1 MAVQLANPAP
11 PLPFSEIMW
20 CNFKSA
26 LYRYRRI
33 VLLTPTLTIG
43 VIAMQ
48 HFGLLNRSEWQVRDY
63 LVQQRTGQTTFAP
76 KATSRPGQATA
87 DQIVV
92 VTIDEKDIQAV
103 KAWPIPDD
111 ALADLLEKIRAQNPR
126 AIGLDLYRDLP
137 VGQGYDR
144 LAKVF
149 ATTPNLI
156 GVENI
161 IGDRVKPSPIL
172 KAKEQVAIA
181 DLVLDDDRYV
191 RRVMLTAIDPKEP
204 DPEKAEKA
212 GLATHVALKYLEADG
227 INLEMVN
234 AKAQQYRLGK
244 ALFQPLAPGDA
255 GYQARHGGG
264 YQVLLNWYGNEYA
277 FRRVTMRDV
286 IAGNIPPDLMQ
297 GRMVFVGSIAESIN
311 DFFSTPYG
319 RLNGAN
325 RDSTPGVIVHANI
338 AHQLVESAKIAPRT
352 LVGFSAGQTDIWIVA
367 WSLTGIL
374 GCCWLSGNGVRRIL
388 RGGNILWITLLIS
401 GGLVGATYVAFGN
414 GLILPLSPAL
424 AAFIIGVAS
433 SALICKQQK
442 LEETNHALTDSL
454 QQLQSTQLQLVQ
466 SEKMS
471 TLGQMVSG
479 IGHEINNPIN
489 FISGNLTYIDNYSN
503 DLFRLITLY
512 QQKLPADREIQD
524 LQASIDLDYLIT
536 DLPKIVR
543 SITEGTARLQDISL
557 SLRTFARGDVSNT
570 VTYQIEEGLDS
581 TLMLLSHRI
590 KADAQRPAIAIVKE
604 YQTVPNIDCY
614 PGQLNQVFM
623 NLIANAIDALE
634 ESNLNQNR
642 QYADLAI
649 APNQITITTE
659 FDPMVQQVTIRIKDN
674 GPGMTESVQARIF
687 EPSFTTKAVGKG
699 TGLGLPISRQI
710 IAEKHQGQ
718 LECVSTIGQGTEF
731 VIHLPVAP
739 VA

>member
-1 MAVQLANPAP
+1 MAAPESAP
-11 PLPFSEIMW
+11 PLPFSETMW

-26 LYRYRRI
+26 LNRYRRI
-33 VLLTPTLTIG
+33 FLLTPTLTIG
-43 VIAMQ
+43 LIAAQ
-48 HFGLLNRSEWQVRDY
+48 HFGLFNRSEWQLRDY
-63 LVQQRTGQTTFAP
+63 LFRQQ
-76 KATSRPGQATA
+76 TSQNTLANTAAHPGQATA
-87 DQIVV
+87 DQIVI
-92 VTIDEKDIQAV
+92 VTIDEQDIQTV
-103 KAWPIPDD
+103 KTWPISDD

-126 AIGLDLYRDLP
+126 AIGLDLYRDIP
-137 VGQGYDR
+137 VGQGYER

-149 ATTPNLI
+149 ETTPNLI

-161 IGDRVKPSPIL
+161 IGDRVKPSPML
-172 KAKEQVAIA
+172 KAKEQVALA
-181 DLVLDDDRYV
+181 DLVLDDDRYI
-191 RRVMLTAIDPKEP
+191 RRVMLTANDPKEP
-204 DPEKAEKA
+204 NPEKAEKA

-227 INLEMVN
+227 IKLDPIPGT
-234 AKAQQYRLGK
+234 KQHYRLGK
-244 ALFQPLAPGDA
+244 AQFQPLEPGDA

-264 YQVLLNWYGNEYA
+264 YQILLNWYGNETA
-277 FRRVTMRDV
+277 FRHVAMRDV
-286 IAGNIPPDLMQ
+286 IAGKIPPDLMRD
-297 GRMVFVGSIAESIN
+297 RMVFVGSIAESIN
-311 DFFSTPYG
+311 DFFSTPYSG
-319 RLNGAN
+319 LQNAK
-325 RDSTPGVIVHANI
+325 RDATPGIIVHANI
-338 AHQLVESAKIAPRT
+338 AHQLVESAKVQPRT
-352 LVGFSAGQTDIWIVA
+352 IVGFSGPQAGLWIAV
-367 WSLTGIL
+367 WSLTGII
-374 GCCWLSGNGVRRIL
+374 GSGWLSSGTVKRRL
-388 RGGNILWITLLIS
+388 RGGDILWSTLLIS
-401 GGLVGATYVAFGN
+401 GGLVGATYVAFGY
-414 GLILPLSPAL
+414 GLLLPLTPAL
-424 AAFIIGVAS
+424 AAFITGVAS
-433 SALICKQQK
+433 SGLICKQQK
-442 LEETNHALTDSL
+442 LEAANQALTDSL
-454 QQLQSTQLQLVQ
+454 EQLQSTQLQLVQ

-489 FISGNLTYIDNYSN
+489 FISGNLTYIDNYAN
-503 DLFRLITLY
+503 DLFRLIALY
-512 QQKLPADREIQD
+512 QEKLPADVEILDLRE
-524 LQASIDLDYLIT
+524 SIDLDYLIT

-590 KADAQRPAIAIVKE
+590 KADAQRPAIAIVKQ

-634 ESNLNQNR
+634 ESNLSQNR

-649 APNQITITTE
+649 APNQITIATE
-659 FDPMVQQVTIRIKDN
+659 FDSTVQQVTIRIKDN
-674 GPGMTESVQARIF
+674 GPGIAASVQARIF